1 MGKALLIAGIAML
14 VAGTAQAKPDHANKG
29 KGKDKDRPVLV
40 EDGPVGYGV
49 GGCPP
54 GLKKK
59 NELCMPP
66 GRYKKLFEV
75 GQRVPKGYDGLRS
88 YNTLPYELR
97 MRHGGSLDPSA
108 NYIYDQQYLYRV
120 DPTTMVVRQILRSL
134 L

>member
-1 MGKALLIAGIAML
+1 MGRYFLVAGIAML
-14 VAGTAQAKPDHANKG
+14 GLAGTVDAKPDHAKNG
-29 KGKDKDRPVLV
+29 KGRPPVVDK
-40 EDGPVGYGV
+40 GPVGYGI

-75 GQRVPKGYDGLRS
+75 GQRVPKGYNGLQS
-88 YNTLPYELR
+88 YDALPYELR
-97 MRHGGSLDPSA
+97 MRHGGTLDPRA
-108 NYIYDQQYLYRV
+108 NYIYDQPYLYRV

-134 L
+134 F

>member
-14 VAGTAQAKPDHANKG
+14 VAAGTAQAKPDHAK
-29 KGKDKDRPVLV
+29 KGKDKDGPVLV

-75 GQRVPKGYDGLRS
+75 GQRVPKGYNGLQP
-88 YNTLPYELR
+88 YNMLPYELR
-97 MRHGGSLDPSA
+97 MRHGGSLDPRA
-108 NYIYDQQYLYRV
+108 NYIHDQQYLYRV

>member
-14 VAGTAQAKPDHANKG
+14 AVAGTAHAKPDHAKKG
-29 KGKDKDRPVLV
+29 KDRPVV
-40 EDGPVGYGV
+40 VDDGPVGYGV

-75 GQRVPKGYDGLRS
+75 GQRVPKEYDGMRS
-88 YNTLPYELR
+88 YDALPQELR
-97 MRHGGSLDPSA
+97 MRHGGALDPRA

-120 DPTTMVVRQILRSL
+120 DPTTLVVRQILRPL
-134 L
+134 F